1 MIDKSSP
8 VPIYYQLELKI
19 RQMIE
24 SEQLQPGD
32 ALPSERQFT
41 EKYNISRMTV
51 RQAINNL
58 VNDGLLYRQKGKG
71 TFVAK
76 KKFEQDLSGL
86 TSFNEDM
93 RNLGLT
99 PSNKVLSFKLI
110 SGDKRV
116 IEQLKV
122 SNNEPIYEIKRI
134 RLANDEPVALET
146 VYTPQKIVGKM
157 TEEDIAESFYEH
169 LENNLHLKI
178 AYGKQTIEAAL
189 ANEQEIKHLRI
200 ETGDPVLLMRRT
212 SYLADEP
219 ETPVEFVKST
229 YRADKYK
236 FHLQMKRD

>member
-8 VPIYYQLELKI
+8 IPIYYQLEMKI

-71 TFVAK
+71 TFVAE

-93 RNLGLT
+93 RNLGFT

-110 SGDKRV
+110 SGDKRI
-116 IEQLKV
+116 IEQLKL
-122 SNNEPIYEIKRI
+122 SNHEPIYEIKRI

-146 VYTPQKIVGKM
+146 IYTPQKIVGNM
-157 TEEDIAESFYEH
+157 TEEDIAVSFYEH
-169 LENNLHLKI
+169 LEYNLHLKI

-189 ANEQEIKHLRI
+189 ANEQEIKHLQI

>member
-93 RNLGLT
+93 RNLGFT

-110 SGDKRV
+110 SGDKRI
-116 IEQLKV
+116 IEQLKL
-122 SNNEPIYEIKRI
+122 SNHEPIYEIKRI

-146 VYTPQKIVGKM
+146 IYTPQKIVGNM
-157 TEEDIAESFYEH
+157 TEEDIAVSFYEH
-169 LENNLHLKI
+169 LEYNLHLKI